1 MRIGVTG
8 SSGLIGTAL
17 VSALR
22 QRGDEVVRFIRPS
35 SSTTTETH
43 VRWNPA
49 TGDVD
54 ERDLARIG
62 GLDGIIHLAG
72 AGIAD
77 HRWSASY
84 RAEIMNSRTATT
96 SMVVAVAKAL
106 PDGLATLVSG
116 SAIGFYGSRGD
127 ETLRESSA
135 PGTDYVAEVCRA
147 WEAAATPLVADGT
160 AVSLARTGIVLSK
173 NGGALAKMLPLV
185 RLGLGGT
192 LGSGNQWMSPI
203 SLEDEVRALLF
214 ALDNRLHGPLNV
226 VAPTPCTN
234 KDFTKALGRALH
246 RPTVLPVPAPALSLV
261 LGKECA
267 ANTVLASQRVVPDAL
282 VAAGF
287 TFTVPDVAS
296 ILSRVL

>member
-43 VRWNPA
+43 VRWNPV

-96 SMVVAVAKAL
+96 SMVVAVAAGVMRHFASRRPRAPITWPRFVAPGKRPLHHWWRTAL
-106 PDGLATLVSG
+106 PSHW
-116 SAIGFYGSRGD
+116 
-127 ETLRESSA
+127 
-135 PGTDYVAEVCRA
+135 RA
-147 WEAAATPLVADGT
+147 
-160 AVSLARTGIVLSK
+160 
-173 NGGALAKMLPLV
+173 
-185 RLGLGGT
+185 
-192 LGSGNQWMSPI
+192 
-203 SLEDEVRALLF
+203 RAL
-214 ALDNRLHGPLNV
+214 
-226 VAPTPCTN
+226 
-234 KDFTKALGRALH
+234 
-246 RPTVLPVPAPALSLV
+246 S
-261 LGKECA
+261 
-267 ANTVLASQRVVPDAL
+267 
-282 VAAGF
+282 
-287 TFTVPDVAS
+287 
-296 ILSRVL
+296 

>member
-17 VSALR
+17 VAALR

-35 SSTTTETH
+35 STTTSETH
-43 VRWNPA
+43 IRWNPS

-54 ERDLARIG
+54 ERDLARVG

-77 HRWSASY
+77 RRWSPSY

-127 ETLRESSA
+127 ETLRETSA
-135 PGTDYVAEVCRA
+135 PGSDYVAEVCRA
-147 WEAAATPLVADGT
+147 WEAAAAPLVAEGT

-192 LGSGNQWMSPI
+192 LGSGSQWMSPI

-214 ALDNRLHGPLNV
+214 ALDHRLHGPLNL

-234 KDFTKALGRALH
+234 KELTKALGHALH

-282 VAAGF
+282 IAVGF
-287 TFTVPDVAS
+287 TFTAPDIAT
-296 ILSRVL
+296 ILQRVL